1 MTVEKEKTPS
11 LQHGSFKIVLYVVL
25 LAASL
30 SLMNIIFGW
39 ASAEEIPLYLQPY
52 SSIILFIHPYL
63 AYIQAGLVFVFG
75 YLAINATAGLVYT
88 YMQRVSD
95 HSTAATIRTITR
107 ITGVAVLLSMMSSVL
122 NVNPAAA
129 LTVGSFGGL
138 VVGFATQ
145 TILSHVVAGV
155 FLLISRPFTYGDV
168 VTVAGQTGMVK
179 EVKLM
184 HLVLEAEDGTKEILI
199 PSGNVVTQIIQKKRP
214 AAITK
219 PIRTVL
225 TLDAPPIRTAVG
237 SSVVFIGELTE
248 EPTGDPVAGATV
260 KIFERDVGGDDLLA
274 SGNTQEDG
282 SFKVEWT
289 AKKTDPI
296 DNTAE
301 VYAKFE
307 GSDNHRKS
315 ESKQHVV
322 TIEAKT

>member
-1 MTVEKEKTPS
+1 MTLEKEKTQS
-11 LQHGSFKIVLYVVL
+11 LQSGSFKIVLYVVL

-30 SLMNIIFGW
+30 SLLNMIFGW
-39 ASAEEIPLYLQPY
+39 ASPELIPLYLQPY
-52 SSIILFIHPYL
+52 SGIILFIHPYL

-75 YLAINATAGLVYT
+75 YLAINAVAGLVYT
-88 YMQRVSD
+88 YMRRVSD
-95 HSTAATIRTITR
+95 HSTAATIRTLTR
-107 ITGVAVLLSMMSSVL
+107 ISGVAVLLSMMSSVL

-168 VTVAGQTGMVK
+168 VTVAGQTGIVK

-184 HLVLEAEDGTKEILI
+184 HLVLEAEDGTREILI

-214 AAITK
+214 PVVVK
-219 PIRTVL
+219 PVKTVL
-225 TLDAPPIRTAVG
+225 TLDASPVRATVG
-237 SSVVFIGELTE
+237 SSVLFVGKLIE
-248 EPTGDPVAGATV
+248 EPTGNPVTGATV
-260 KIFERDVGGDDLLA
+260 KIFDRDIGGDDLLA
-274 SGNTQEDG
+274 LGTTQKDG
-282 SFKVEWT
+282 IFKVEWT
-289 AKKTDPI
+289 AKKTDLS

-307 GSDNHRKS
+307 GNENHRKS
-315 ESKQHVV
+315 ESKQQVV
-322 TIEAKT
+322 TITAKT